1 MEVKILNVQAAISIL
16 KQLPYPFCEE
26 YIAFERSR
34 GFGYYIICDTEEKIF
49 IPLKVSKR
57 QIFYVGVFTHA
68 PVAISGSISAEK
80 ERDFVNAA
88 TALSAKQFKCVRI
101 EPGSTISVF
110 QSYPDGAKA
119 VELGL
124 FSVGFDK
131 TEDEIFAAFNS
142 TYRNEIRNAEKTGIE
157 IRYGKS
163 ELPAFYDCY
172 ADTHKRQGAAYEPLQ
187 FFEGVFNALGEEK
200 VLCATAY
207 VNGVADAAVFL
218 IYTDY
223 AGYYMYAGSAAKT
236 QLKGSTKKILWD
248 CMRLMKQRG
257 TRQFILGGARH
268 KNVAGT
274 KFEGIQNFKRRF
286 GAQVTDG
293 YIWKKDLNIWMCTA
307 YDLLFWLKCRLSGS
321 AVPKDIIDSQL

>member
-1 MEVKILNVQAAISIL
+1 MEVKILNERAASSTL

-34 GFGYYIICDTEEKIF
+34 GFGYYIICDAEEKIF

-68 PVAISGSISAEK
+68 PVAISGSISIDE

-88 TALSAKQFKCVRI
+88 TALSASQFKCIRI

-124 FSVGFDK
+124 FSVTLDK
-131 TEDEIFAAFNS
+131 TSDEIFAAFNS
-142 TYRNEIRNAEKTGIE
+142 TYRNEIRNAEKAGIE
-157 IRYGKS
+157 VKYGKA
-163 ELPAFYDCY
+163 ELGAFYECY

-187 FFEGVFNALGEEK
+187 FFEGVFDALGEEK
-200 VLCATAY
+200 VMCATAY

-218 IYTDY
+218 IYTNY

-248 CMRLMKQRG
+248 CIGRMKQQG

-293 YIWKKDLNIWMCTA
+293 YIWKIDLNTWMCTA
-307 YDLLFWLKCRLSGS
+307 YDLLFWLKCRLGGS
-321 AVPKDIIDSQL
+321 AVPKDIVDSQL